1 MLQFQTSSKKPGK
14 NRFIMKK
21 ELLLFNRRT
30 QAIVC
35 AIAIPGI
42 IAFVILLMGCNK
54 KNLSKSLIADP
65 VTINVKSVGAVGDGT
80 TDDTWAFQKAI
91 DSVAAQGGGTVYVPA
106 GTYLIDADVSINMKD
121 SVTLDMVDT
130 TRVLMAKPTAT
141 VRNYV
146 IKLNNISNSKVIA
159 GKIVGDRYQHLGT
172 TGEWGMGMGIN
183 GSTNIT
189 VTGTH
194 IIDCWGDGITI
205 SSYNCVL
212 KNVICDNN
220 RRQGLTI
227 GSSDS
232 LIVDSC
238 TFTHT
243 NGTAPQDGI
252 DIEPDAGTAQ
262 RVHITNCLIAYNT
275 KVGVE
280 MNAKPTTTA
289 VIKNIYVQN
298 NFIHHNSYSGY
309 VQYISNSVFTNNQ
322 MINNTYGGNRVHASN
337 ATNCL
342 FDPNMYQ

>member
-1 MLQFQTSSKKPGK
+1 MVKYKLGLLTRKLHFIVLAFVLQSITVVVVLLSGCSKKSQSQLLIK
-14 NRFIMKK
+14 N
-21 ELLLFNRRT
+21 EVN
-30 QAIVC
+30 
-35 AIAIPGI
+35 
-42 IAFVILLMGCNK
+42 
-54 KNLSKSLIADP
+54 
-65 VTINVKSVGAVGDGT
+65 INVQSVGAVGNGT
-80 TDDTWAFQKAI
+80 TDDTRAFQKAI
-91 DSVAAQGGGTVYVPA
+91 DSAAASGGGTVYVPT

-121 SVTLDMVDT
+121 NVTLNMVDT
-130 TRVLMAKPTAT
+130 TRVLKTKPTAT

-159 GKIVGDRYQHLGT
+159 GKIMGDRYQHLGT
-172 TGEWGMGMGIN
+172 TGEWGMGLGIN
-183 GSTNIT
+183 GSSNIT
-189 VTGTH
+189 ITGTH

-232 LIVDSC
+232 LLVDSC

-280 MNAKPTTTA
+280 MNAKPSTTA

-298 NFIHHNSYSGY
+298 NYIHDNSYSGY
-309 VQYISNSVFTNNQ
+309 VQYISNSSFTNNR
-322 MINNTYGGNRVHASN
+322 MIKNTYSADRVHASN
-337 ATNCL
+337 AINCL
-342 FDPNMYQ
+342 FDPNTYQ

>member
-1 MLQFQTSSKKPGK
+1 MK
-14 NRFIMKK
+14 NRSLSFNHEIQLFSLFFTF
-21 ELLLFNRRT
+21 LLL
-30 QAIVC
+30 IWS
-35 AIAIPGI
+35 
-42 IAFVILLMGCNK
+42 VILLTGCRADK
-54 KNLSKSLIADP
+54 KAVTNDITPSKP
-65 VTINVKSVGAVGDGT
+65 VEAGIIIINVKSIGAVGNGT
-80 TDDTWAFQKAI
+80 TDDTQAFQRAI
-91 DSVAAQGGGTVYVPA
+91 DSAAKKGGGTVYVPP
-106 GTYLIDADVSINMKD
+106 GVYLIDADVSIIMKD
-121 SVTLDMVDT
+121 NVTLDMVDT
-130 TRVLMAKPTAT
+130 TRVLTAKPTAT

-159 GKIVGDRYQHLGT
+159 GKIVGDRYKHLGI

-183 GSTNIT
+183 GSTNVS

-194 IIDCWGDGITI
+194 IINCWGDGITI
-205 SSYNCVL
+205 SSKNCTL

-238 TFTHT
+238 SFTHT

-262 RVHITNCLIAYNT
+262 RVHITNCLIAYNAKT
-275 KVGVE
+275 GIE

-298 NFIHHNSYSGY
+298 NYIHHDSYSGY
-309 VQYISNSVFTNNQ
+309 IQYVSNVVFTNNR
-322 MINNTYGGNRVHASN
+322 MTNNTYGGNHVHAAF
-337 ATNCL
+337 ATNSV
-342 FDPNMYQ
+342 FDPNTYQ

>member
-1 MLQFQTSSKKPGK
+1 
-14 NRFIMKK
+14 MKK
-21 ELLLFNRRT
+21 KTLLFKFKGLVFVVQIMLMFVLVSGCYKN
-30 QAIVC
+30 V
-35 AIAIPGI
+35 IPTKDSP
-42 IAFVILLMGCNK
+42 V
-54 KNLSKSLIADP
+54 KSLVI
-65 VTINVKSVGAVGDGT
+65 INVKSIGAVGDGI
-80 TDDTWAFQKAI
+80 TDDTRAFQKAI
-91 DSVAAQGGGTVYVPA
+91 DSVAGEGGGNVYVPE
-106 GTYLIDADVSINMKD
+106 GMYLIDADTSINMK
-121 SVTLDMVDT
+121 SGVTLDMVDS
-130 TRVLMAKPTAT
+130 TRVLIAKPTASS
-141 VRNYV
+141 RFYV
-146 IKLNNISNSKVIA
+146 IKLNNVSNSKVIA

-183 GSTNIT
+183 GSTNVT

-205 SSYNCVL
+205 SSKNCIL

-262 RVHITNCLIAYNT
+262 KIHITNCLIADNA

-289 VIKNIYVQN
+289 VITDIYVQN
-298 NFIHHNSYSGY
+298 NFIHNNSYSGY
-309 VQYISNSVFTNNQ
+309 VQHVSNCVFTNNR
-322 MINNTYGGNRVHASN
+322 MINNTYGGNRVHAGF
-337 ATNCL
+337 ATNSI
-342 FDPNMYQ
+342 FDPNTYN

>member
-1 MLQFQTSSKKPGK
+1 
-14 NRFIMKK
+14 
-21 ELLLFNRRT
+21 
-30 QAIVC
+30 
-35 AIAIPGI
+35 
-42 IAFVILLMGCNK
+42 
-54 KNLSKSLIADP
+54 
-65 VTINVKSVGAVGDGT
+65 
-80 TDDTWAFQKAI
+80 
-91 DSVAAQGGGTVYVPA
+91 
-106 GTYLIDADVSINMKD
+106 
-121 SVTLDMVDT
+121 MVDT

-141 VRNYV
+141 VRNY
-146 IKLNNISNSKVIA
+146 IINMTDISNAKVIG

-172 TGEWGMGMGIN
+172 TGEWGMGIGIHT
-183 GSTNIT
+183 SSNIKIM
-189 VTGTH
+189 GTH
-194 IIDCWGDGITI
+194 IVNCWGDGITI

-212 KNVICDNN
+212 KNVVCDNN

-238 TFTHT
+238 SFTHT

-262 RVHITNCLIAYNT
+262 RVHITNCIIAYNT

-309 VQYISNSVFTNNQ
+309 VQHISNSEFTNNR
-322 MINNTYGGNRVHASN
+322 MINNTYAGNRVHAYDV
-337 ATNCL
+337 TNCL
-342 FDPNMYQ
+342 FEPNTYQ

>member
-1 MLQFQTSSKKPGK
+1 MNNLKIFRMVRFFFCLLFICLSIIFSMGCSRKNGIENKQNSPADSSKSK
-14 NRFIMKK
+14 
-21 ELLLFNRRT
+21 
-30 QAIVC
+30 IV
-35 AIAIPGI
+35 
-42 IAFVILLMGCNK
+42 L
-54 KNLSKSLIADP
+54 
-65 VTINVKSVGAVGDGT
+65 NVVSMGAVGNGT

-91 DSVAAQGGGTVYVPA
+91 DSAAALGGGTVYVPT
-106 GTYLIDADVSINMKD
+106 GTYLIDADVSINMKTN
-121 SVTLDMVDT
+121 VTLDMVDT
-130 TRVLMAKPTAT
+130 TRVLKTKPTAT

-146 IKLNNISNSKVIA
+146 IKLNSISNAKVIA

-183 GSTNIT
+183 SSSNIT
-189 VTGTH
+189 VTGTL
-194 IIDCWGDGITI
+194 ITNCWGDGITI

-212 KNVICDNN
+212 KKVICDNN

-232 LIVDSC
+232 LLVDSC

-262 RVHITNCLIAYNT
+262 RVHITNCLIAYNA

-298 NFIHHNSYSGY
+298 NFIHDNSYSGY
-309 VQYISNSVFTNNQ
+309 VQYISNCVFTDNR
-322 MINNTYGGNRVHASN
+322 MINNTYSGSRVHAAN
-337 ATNCL
+337 AINCL
-342 FDPNMYQ
+342 FDPNTYQ

>member
-1 MLQFQTSSKKPGK
+1 MVRFFFCLLFIGLSIVFSIGCSRKNGIEDKQNPPADSSKTK
-14 NRFIMKK
+14 IY
-21 ELLLFNRRT
+21 L
-30 QAIVC
+30 
-35 AIAIPGI
+35 
-42 IAFVILLMGCNK
+42 
-54 KNLSKSLIADP
+54 
-65 VTINVKSVGAVGDGT
+65 NVVSVGAVGNGT
-80 TDDTWAFQKAI
+80 ADDTWAFQKAI
-91 DSVAAQGGGTVYVPA
+91 DSVAALGGGTVYVPT
-106 GTYLIDADVSINMKD
+106 GTYLIDADVSINMK
-121 SVTLDMVDT
+121 SNVTLDMVDT
-130 TRVLMAKPTAT
+130 TRVLKTKPTAT

-146 IKLNNISNSKVIA
+146 IKLNNISNAKVIA

-183 GSTNIT
+183 SSSSIT

-194 IIDCWGDGITI
+194 IVDCWGDGITI

-212 KNVICDNN
+212 KNVVCDNN

-232 LIVDSC
+232 LLVDSC

-298 NFIHHNSYSGY
+298 NFIHDNSYSGY
-309 VQYISNSVFTNNQ
+309 VQYLSNSVFTDNR
-322 MINNTYGGNRVHASN
+322 MISNTYSGNRVHASN
-337 ATNCL
+337 AINCL
-342 FDPNMYQ
+342 FDPNTYQ

>member
-1 MLQFQTSSKKPGK
+1 MKKRSLFFKRKIQLIVSAFAIPAAFIFLLSGCSKKS
-14 NRFIMKK
+14 
-21 ELLLFNRRT
+21 
-30 QAIVC
+30 
-35 AIAIPGI
+35 
-42 IAFVILLMGCNK
+42 
-54 KNLSKSLIADP
+54 LSGTPIEDD
-65 VTINVKSVGAVGDGT
+65 VTINVRSVGAVGDGVA
-80 TDDTWAFQKAI
+80 DDTWAFQKAI
-91 DSVAAQGGGTVYVPA
+91 DSVAALGGGTVYVPA
-106 GTYLIDADVSINMKD
+106 GTYLIDADVSINLKD

-146 IKLNNISNSKVIA
+146 INMTNISNAKVIG

-172 TGEWGMGMGIN
+172 TGEWGMGMGIHT
-183 GSTNIT
+183 SSSIT

-238 TFTHT
+238 AFTHT

-280 MNAKPTTTA
+280 MNAKPSTTA
-289 VIKNIYVQN
+289 VIKNIYIQN
-298 NFIHHNSYSGY
+298 NYIHHNSYSGY
-309 VQYISNSVFTNNQ
+309 VQHISNSEFTNNR
-322 MINNTYGGNRVHASN
+322 MTNNTYAGNRVHAYEV
-337 ATNCL
+337 TNCV
-342 FDPNMYQ
+342 FEPNTYQ